1 MKNVVIPQT
10 GPKTA
15 LGKKIASKNAQK
27 AAIFTKGYLPSESI
41 EEKQAQ
47 FKALVNQWGAHD
59 PTRLM
64 ILRTMEQAYLGI
76 ERQMIT
82 EREIIEGAM
91 QSVDMA
97 HAFVQAAGL
106 NPMTVMT
113 IPSWFFETDA
123 VATKN
128 FTIQV
133 YKAFSEI
140 NYLKNNFSDALVAQV
155 NHDYPEAFAYV
166 MEGQRVNASFLTVLG
181 KRYHQPTPV
190 LNLAAAINEINEK
203 YCDHLIW
210 AKDPKRYEMIISG
223 LRSKK
228 IRELIDWD
236 KSNRYAVSLQNRIFK
251 GIQGLALL
259 DQHARFNAEHSLAH
273 ELPNSHEKDASEEAV
288 IVDEEHS

>member
-1 MKNVVIPQT
+1 MKNAVIPQT

-27 AAIFTKGYLPSESI
+27 AAIFTRGYLPSENI

-47 FKALVNQWGAHD
+47 FEALANQWGAHD

-64 ILRTMEQAYLGI
+64 ILRTIEQAHLGI
-76 ERQMIT
+76 ERQMVA

-91 QSVDMA
+91 QSLDMA
-97 HAFVQAAGL
+97 QAFVQAAGL
-106 NPMTVMT
+106 SPMMALT
-113 IPSWFFETDA
+113 IPSWFFEADA
-123 VATKN
+123 VVMKN
-128 FTIQV
+128 FAIQV
-133 YKAFSEI
+133 YKAYSEI
-140 NYLKNNFSDALVAQV
+140 NYLKNNFSDSLVAQV

-166 MEGQRVNASFLTVLG
+166 MEGQRANASFLTVLG

-203 YCDHLIW
+203 YRDHLIW
-210 AKDPKRYEMIISG
+210 ARDPKRYEMIISS

-259 DQHARFNAEHSLAH
+259 DQHERFNAENPLAD
-273 ELPNSHEKDASEEAV
+273 ELPNPCEKDASEEAV

>member
-27 AAIFTKGYLPSESI
+27 AAIFTKGYLPSENV

-47 FKALVNQWGAHD
+47 FEALANQWGAHD

-76 ERQMIT
+76 ERQMIA

-91 QSVDMA
+91 QSLDMVQ
-97 HAFVQAAGL
+97 AFVQAAGL

-113 IPSWFFETDA
+113 IPTWFFEADA
-123 VATKN
+123 VAMKN
-128 FTIQV
+128 FAIQV

-155 NHDYPEAFAYV
+155 SHDYPEAFAYV
-166 MEGQRVNASFLTVLG
+166 MEGQRANASFLTVLG
-181 KRYHQPTPV
+181 KRYHQPTPT

-203 YCDHLIW
+203 YRDHLIW

-259 DQHARFNAEHSLAH
+259 DQHERLNAEHSLAH
-273 ELPNSHEKDASEEAV
+273 ELPNSYEKDASEEAV